1 MSGAAEIIL
10 IDDDTSFCDSVKA
23 YFQNKGLSVLTVT
36 DPRVAKALNFHH
48 FRLVLLDIDMPEL
61 TGLDLLGDIR
71 SSQKPFVIMVSGRN
85 DEQTRL
91 ACLSQGADFF
101 FPKPVLL
108 EELSLVA
115 KRVLGRTDSAVEGS
129 WTLLQANTALVTPD
143 QRVIGLSAAEY
154 RVMEQL
160 MRNAPNPVSKEVLTE
175 VVTGDASQA
184 ANFTRAIE
192 VMISRL
198 RTRTS
203 LEETR
208 LPVKALRNVGYVFHG
223 SGVLEK

>member
-1 MSGAAEIIL
+1 MPEAAEIIL
-10 IDDDTSFCDSVKA
+10 IDDDISFCDSVKT
-23 YFQNKGLSVLTVT
+23 YFRNKDLQVLTVS
-36 DPRVAKALNFHH
+36 DPKLAKALNFHY
-48 FRLVLLDIDMPEL
+48 FRVILLDIDMPDI
-61 TGLDLLGDIR
+61 TGIDLLGDIR
-71 SSQKPFVIMVSGRN
+71 SSQKPFVIMVSGHN

-101 FPKPVLL
+101 FAKPVHL

-115 KRVLGRTDSAVEGS
+115 KRALGRTDNTAEGS
-129 WTLLQANTALVTPD
+129 WTLLSTNTALATPD

-160 MRNAPNPVSKEVLTE
+160 IRHAPNPVSKERLTE
-175 VVTGDASQA
+175 VVTGDANQTAS
-184 ANFTRAIE
+184 FTRALE

-198 RTRTS
+198 RTRAS
-203 LEETR
+203 HGETR

-223 SGVLEK
+223 TASLDS